1 MRTRTLVWYKI
12 HRDRDSIVKFTSFC
26 IVDTKA
32 KIKLTGS
39 RYLKQGVE
47 YLKIDIV
54 NLTVQPSQLKVRFE
68 NLFNGQKGL
77 EDVANEVIN
86 QNIKTLQDSV
96 LPEIEREIEKKFLKI
111 SNQIFGRFPMSEI
124 FPQ

>member
-1 MRTRTLVWYKI
+1 M
-12 HRDRDSIVKFTSFC
+12 KFTSFC

-54 NLTVQPSQLKVRFE
+54 NLSVQPSQLKVRFE